1 MIEWMIVAGAVP
13 RGLCVKAHF
22 SVFLFWLRWGGVGWD
37 MLTFACTCVMTL
49 MLRDGWGGVF
59 WGRGVAC

>member
-22 SVFLFWLRWGGVGWD
+22 LFFLSWLRWGGVGHVNVR
-37 MLTFACTCVMTL
+37 LH
-49 MLRDGWGGVF
+49 LRCDF
-59 WGRGVAC
+59 DAS